1 MNRILKPKVAPTHL
15 PMSKATIYQLMS
27 PTEVSKYREQM
38 RTMGVSEVSRAPG
51 GFMHTYLKDGERMLT
66 RVITKSTGL
75 TWEKKRE
82 AFIKRHLVQY
92 KKTPTIRH
100 RLALIAWAYDPQK

>member
-1 MNRILKPKVAPTHL
+1 MNRILDPKVPPTHL
-15 PMSKATIYQLMS
+15 PMAKATIYPLLS
-27 PTEVSKYREQM
+27 PAEVLKYRQQM
-38 RTMGVSEVSRAPG
+38 RTLGVSEVAREPG

-66 RVITKSTGL
+66 RVINKSTGL

-92 KKTPTIRH
+92 NKEKSIRR